1 MIKID
6 MERSQRAYHMVN
18 ITNHHHH
25 NIIIIIIIIII
36 IKYNE

>member
-1 MIKID
+1 